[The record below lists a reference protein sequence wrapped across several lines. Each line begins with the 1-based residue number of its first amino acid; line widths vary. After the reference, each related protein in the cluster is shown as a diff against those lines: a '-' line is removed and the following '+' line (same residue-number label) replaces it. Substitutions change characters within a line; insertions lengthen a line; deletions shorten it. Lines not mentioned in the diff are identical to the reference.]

1 MGGCQQ
7 ETKEQDE
14 VLWAYDAFNS
24 KSFLELSE
32 SLDGL
37 PGNWIGHGRVGTPKS
52 FIVFH
57 GNGSLRALRPDP
69 IQGAEVG
76 GVVTDVDGMAV
87 INFAVP
93 GTYTLKATKEGSI
106 RSNAVTVI
114 VDDGPS

>member
-52 FIVFH
+52 FIV
-57 GNGSLRALRPDP
+57 L
-69 IQGAEVG
+69 
-76 GVVTDVDGMAV
+76 
-87 INFAVP
+87 
-93 GTYTLKATKEGSI
+93 
-106 RSNAVTVI
+106 
-114 VDDGPS
+114 